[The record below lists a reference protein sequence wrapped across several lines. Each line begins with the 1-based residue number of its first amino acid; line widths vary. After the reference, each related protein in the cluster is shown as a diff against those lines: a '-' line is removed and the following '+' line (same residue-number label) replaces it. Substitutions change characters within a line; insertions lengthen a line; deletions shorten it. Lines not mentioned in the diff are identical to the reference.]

1 MLSAIPPALDQLEVT
16 VIGPGY
22 GECVVIHAE
31 GEWTIIDSCRD
42 ARNKKPAA
50 AEYLTSI
57 GISDPAVKLISCT
70 HWHDDHISG
79 LAELYEQYIS
89 ADFSLSG
96 ALKNGEFA
104 KVIEIFKDWHLKQ
117 PFPISSGTDELGRVL
132 AILKKSNRRPKFA
145 IANRQIWQSLSG
157 ASRLVS
163 LSPSDETTMQA
174 AAQFAT
180 LVPTV
185 WTDQMRAANP
195 SPNHIAVAM
204 HLTAGVHSV
213 LLGSDLEEHG
223 NPLTGWSAVIADSDR
238 PQTRSNFYKVAHHG
252 SITAEHPRIWSDLLA
267 TSPISVMSPFSRAKN
282 PLPTKDQRKAIKDR
296 SSRAFVT
303 ADLDA
308 RVLKRRGPVARF
320 TLQNNLRLAQP
331 NLGWVRARILMND
344 PQALWHVEYAGD
356 ASEIA

>member
-1 MLSAIPPALDQLEVT
+1 MLSANPPTFEQLEVT

-50 AEYLTSI
+50 AEYLNRI
-57 GISDPAVKLISCT
+57 GVTDPAVKLISCT

-79 LAELYEQYIS
+79 LAELYEQYSS
-89 ADFSLSG
+89 ADFALSG
-96 ALKNGEFA
+96 ALKNSEFA
-104 KVIEIFKDWHLKQ
+104 KIIEIFKDWHLKQ
-117 PFPISSGTDELGRVL
+117 PLPISSGTDELGRVL
-132 AILKKSNRRPKFA
+132 GILQKSERRPKFA
-145 IANRQIWQSLSG
+145 IANRQIWQSSSG
-157 ASRLVS
+157 ASRLIA

-174 AAQFAT
+174 AAQFAAI
-180 LVPTV
+180 VPSI
-185 WTDQMRAANP
+185 WTDQIRAKDA

-223 NPLTGWSAVIADSDR
+223 NPLTGWSAVVADADR
-238 PQTRSNFYKVAHHG
+238 PQNRSNLYKVAHHG

-267 TSPISVMSPFSRAKN
+267 SSPISVMSPFSKARN
-282 PLPTKDQRKAIKDR
+282 PLPTQSQRQAIRTR

-308 RVLKRRGPVARF
+308 RVLKRRGTVARF

-331 NLGWVRARILMND
+331 NLGWVRARISMSD
-344 PQALWHVEYAGD
+344 PTAQWAIEYAGD
-356 ASEIA
+356 AVEIA